1 MAFYFTWED
10 VGIISLSR
18 SEDTAIAQRHL
29 PKRTSTGKE
38 TSALWTQ
45 SFRVIDGCQEMKETA
60 ISKKIHEKC
69 IWQEEALSTS
79 VRA

>member
-1 MAFYFTWED
+1 MIFYFTWED

-38 TSALWTQ
+38 TSALWTKKQ
-45 SFRVIDGCQEMKETA
+45 SNKQMTGDEGKGSQQEDK
-60 ISKKIHEKC
+60 
-69 IWQEEALSTS
+69 
-79 VRA
+79 

>member
-1 MAFYFTWED
+1 MIFYFTWED

-38 TSALWTQ
+38 TSALWTKKHQ
-45 SFRVIDGCQEMKETA
+45 SNDER
-60 ISKKIHEKC
+60 
-69 IWQEEALSTS
+69 
-79 VRA
+79 R